1 MIHARDF
8 LGTFW
13 AFCNAVS
20 QIFAVT
26 RAALGS
32 QIFCRLRVSLPSPDL
47 VKCRE
52 GLNEFLDF
60 LNKTQSQSATISLS

>member
-1 MIHARDF
+1 MQSQLSTRDFLRSRDTRTRF

-32 QIFCRLRVSLPSPDL
+32 QIFCRLRVSLPSPDFGENAER
-47 VKCRE
+47 V
-52 GLNEFLDF
+52 
-60 LNKTQSQSATISLS
+60 